1 MSVGFVTGW
10 HLRRSEVLATNPA
23 DARSQRD
30 ADRERRASRWGSHPP
45 EPGPPWYV
53 ADPAA
58 TSHGPRRTR
67 EASLRPA

>member
-1 MSVGFVTGW
+1 MSVGFVTGR
-10 HLRRSEVLATNPA
+10 HLRRAEVLATNPV
-23 DARSQRD
+23 DARSQHD
-30 ADRERRASRWGSHPP
+30 AGRERRALRWVSHPP

-58 TSHGPRRTR
+58 MLHGPLRTR